1 MSDDISSLL
10 QQLRL
15 DDSVSSAEKITS
27 SLALGGANQAVFCSS
42 YGFELIMEKLFVA
55 ESGLK
60 EYLQILCL
68 ALRSNDANCTYFRQG
83 TGIDMLK
90 QCLDTHSSTEGFIDT
105 LLECLIEE
113 DGRIDNTVC
122 AEILTLY
129 LLETKPAQLQVL
141 VKAVHESLSKYP
153 YSVALFNHVGLAK
166 HVHHLSVKALDEELS
181 ASEKLLAPLVEHFNQ
196 YGVDPSVVAGLLK
209 KADKPEH
216 AEKLSQWTSDLA
228 IQPSHFYLG
237 PESHFEFRKLH
248 KRFPPASGEYSIS
261 VWVKIEKNTSS
272 TIIDIYDFQ
281 QSLIKASVKADGKRS
296 SLHIQWGNYTHSV
309 KGDVPGGRWTLVTL
323 VYEKNKIYCYLDS
336 VIQDT
341 VSVAARP
348 IQKNTVSV
356 RIGGDRQDQTN
367 GSIRIGS
374 LLITDT
380 AIIDQTVSFLHYL
393 GPSYYGSY
401 QDNMSKFLTYE
412 GASLLELERNDND
425 ASSSV
430 TSHSLPGPPSLS
442 VPQHSIILTCNPH
455 YSTDLNCS
463 LKTLVV
469 NTIDD
474 KQSDQKSKEYMGIM
488 EGEAYVVTT
497 SPVDKAIYP
506 YGGLHVLLQLVEN
519 ASTPEQLMTALRI
532 FCSTLQSSWKMSDE
546 AEHKEGY
553 SILAMILKAKGE
565 IIGVRHLI
573 ILLDFVGYVAE
584 SPDDSIIINPMAYLA
599 LILEFDIWKGS
610 SAQTLKLLLH
620 QFVVFCTSREHDF
633 NVTRLVKMRVM
644 KTFLQAVKAD
654 AFPTDIYSDL
664 CKTLTAIICANYSS
678 EVMRS
683 ITLFITFALSDS
695 ISVKQ
700 VLPYNRL
707 GLPLP
712 EHKAVTNSRREQGM
726 VVLEA
731 FVRSAC
737 QVDVTQF
744 ARKLS
749 RTVTIK
755 WFLSLLDD
763 QNPEVVVNGLHL
775 LSLVL
780 SSRGPAF
787 KKKFIRATRGI
798 TLMTAQLGRWWP
810 VSEVWILGLSLLFGL
825 PFTPETLKCPLP
837 EYFQQLYHANAI
849 INVPEAILVLNEMI
863 VFACET
869 YCQLESG
876 SEDCKNVEEFI
887 YDVVSS
893 YDELRLSNGDFCK
906 LTTFRVYLD
915 GSCRMTY
922 ALFKDENNKLTNKTG
937 RLHDLMK
944 AHLRNILLD
953 LLWSR
958 RDFGEFWDSVGP
970 EGNHVIN
977 TLCGEDLLAAIVDCE
992 SSVLFEPRCFTNA
1005 GQFLS
1010 QYSKFHIETGAA
1022 TEKIE
1027 LLFTSIGSIL
1037 ARLSNVH
1044 GFSKLSKALYQ
1055 TKSSLV
1061 RIYVAL
1067 TFRCLITAS
1076 TARAGNSILRQ
1087 VIKYQNFLLADVRDS
1102 RVLGDLITQVY
1113 RLLTIPNI
1121 DQRYLFDFL
1130 RAVFVVRTDDVP
1142 SACHQFSR
1150 SHGGEICSFLSELA
1164 VMTNDEAIGWVA
1176 EVRPDFDSYI
1186 LPTVYERGKELLASE
1201 EPVSEL
1207 KLDVLGTHHAM
1218 ESMVYQTYRNNIVNW
1233 QLSILDSEKVKFHRN
1248 IQDKHEHYQMLLDQH
1263 ARVDA
1268 EAGRLNGSSNVTSW
1282 RLDLSEGRIRM
1293 HKKVVPDE
1301 SEWIQGYMD
1310 RHLIDGEDT
1319 ELDKEGEV
1327 GKDVAAVP
1335 SVTAAG
1341 SVGSALVD
1349 ESASLSSSLD
1359 EESFEVIDDFNHIDD
1374 SPVEDKNRK
1383 VIRMLEPGDTIV
1395 DFWNVGRIVG
1405 VEATE
1410 GLLILGAFNLYVVD
1424 KYFHRSDGEV
1434 VNASEAPV
1442 EERDPFLR
1450 TIAGGDKNGVA
1461 EPVAPQSG
1469 SAASLALKFPLE
1481 SILQVTKRRFLLRDV
1496 AIEIFFTNGC
1506 SLLLTAATPRV
1517 RDAISNKLLN
1527 NRSTRA
1533 MGDAMR
1539 AKLKNDDILYAIS
1552 HACDLD
1558 SASKSFS
1565 QKLGFSKSSSA
1576 AHIPTKKWMAGEL
1589 SNFSYLM
1596 ILNTLAGRT
1605 FNDITQY
1612 PIFPWVLADYDSD
1625 ELDFSKPETFRDLSK
1640 PMGAQSP
1647 LRAKEFK
1654 SRYEALLELDDTL
1667 SPPFHYGTH
1676 YSSAMIVTSYLIRL
1690 QPFVHSYLL
1699 LQGGRF
1705 DHADR
1710 LFYSIKKAWL
1720 SASRDNT
1727 TDVRELIPEFFFLP
1741 EFLSNSNNFSFGQ
1754 RQNDGDAKVN
1764 DVELPPWAKGDPKL
1778 FVQRNRE
1785 ALESQYVRDNLHL
1798 WIDLIFGVRQQ
1809 GSEAIESLNVFHHL
1823 SYRGAI
1829 NLEVIENEMEKLATI
1844 GIIHNFGQTPAQILT
1859 KPHPKSGDVEATT
1872 WDLAMEPDF
1881 TVNTNEPEVIEDLFV
1896 HNSQLK
1902 VTYRQRAVVTV
1913 EGFPPTVL
1921 RADGRN
1927 HGLQVWN
1934 DNKLIT
1940 VFEGLHLS
1948 PIELVVALEN
1958 MLVLTAD
1965 RAGLVSVH
1973 RLIITKNGKSLQYEL
1988 SHLDTLRGHEARISH
2003 IRVSECFN
2011 YIITLDHVGKVIQWD
2026 LSTFKFIRTFTTEGV
2041 RNVQV
2046 NEVTGDI
2053 ALLTSDSIVVTT
2065 INDDHLVTQQLN
2077 STGRPANYCA
2087 AFISDPTYKWH
2098 GDYFVVVG
2106 DDRGEIITFKLTHND
2121 KWNLEKL
2128 STRTTTS
2135 HGRINALLLHAPSTS
2150 LYAGDN
2156 AGNIY
2161 RWGEK

>member
-10 QQLRL
+10 QQLR
-15 DDSVSSAEKITS
+15 VESSSESLARLSS
-27 SLALGGANQAVFCSS
+27 SLDAGGANQAVFCSS
-42 YGFELIMEKLFVA
+42 YGFELIMEKLFVTEA
-55 ESGLK
+55 GLK
-60 EYLQILCL
+60 QYLLVLCS
-68 ALRSNDANCTYFRQG
+68 ALRSNDTNGTYFRQG

-90 QCLDTHSSTEGFIDT
+90 QCLDAHSAKEGFVDT
-105 LLECLIEE
+105 LVECFLEN
-113 DGRIDNTVC
+113 DNRVDNTIC

-129 LLETKPAQLQVL
+129 LLETELPQLQTL
-141 VKAVHESLSKYP
+141 VEVIDKSLTAYP

-166 HVHHLSVKALDEELS
+166 HVYGLSVKALDTELS
-181 ASEKLLAPLVEHFNQ
+181 PQEKLLVPLARHFDHF
-196 YGVDPSVVAGLLK
+196 GVDPAVVASLLK
-209 KADKPEH
+209 KAEKPGH
-216 AEKLSQWTSDLA
+216 AEKLSQWCSQLSV
-228 IQPSHFYLG
+228 QPSHYLFG
-237 PESHFEFRKLH
+237 PDSYLEFRKLH

-261 VWVKIEKNTSS
+261 VWIRVEKGASA
-272 TIIDIYDFQ
+272 TIIDIYDYQ
-281 QSLIKASVKADGKRS
+281 QSLIKASVRTEGNRC

-309 KGDVPGGRWTLVTL
+309 KGDIAPGRWVLVTL
-323 VYEKNKIYCYLDS
+323 VYEKSKIYCYLDS

-341 VSVAARP
+341 VSVAART
-348 IQKNTVSV
+348 IQKNIVSV
-356 RIGGDRQDQTN
+356 RVGSDRQDQC
-367 GSIRIGS
+367 GGIIRIGP
-374 LLITDT
+374 LLITDV
-380 AIIDQTVSFLHYL
+380 AITDQTVSFLHYL
-393 GPSYYGSY
+393 SPGYYGSY
-401 QDNMSKFLTYE
+401 QDSLSTFLTYE
-412 GASLLELERNDND
+412 GASLLELERSDTD
-425 ASSSV
+425 VHGSI
-430 TSHSLPGPPSLS
+430 TSHSMPGPPSLS
-442 VPQHSIILTCNPH
+442 IPQHSIILTCNPH

-463 LKTLVV
+463 LKTAVF
-469 NTIDD
+469 NTLDD
-474 KQSDQKSKEYMGIM
+474 RQSDHTRSKEYIGIM
-488 EGEAYVVTT
+488 EGNAYVALT

-506 YGGLHVLLQLVEN
+506 YGGLHVMLQLVE
-519 ASTPEQLMTALRI
+519 AATTSKQLLTALQI

-553 SILAMILKAKGE
+553 SILAMILKAKEG
-565 IIGVRHLI
+565 IIGEPHLS
-573 ILLDFVGYVAE
+573 ILLDFVGYVSP
-584 SPDDSIIINPMAYLA
+584 SPDDSIIINPIAYLA
-599 LILEFDIWKGS
+599 LILEFDIWRGS
-610 SAQTLKLLLH
+610 SPNTLKLLLH

-633 NVTRLVKMRVM
+633 NVTRLVKMREYTIFDPTACFNLPFTNTGVM

-654 AFPTDIYSDL
+654 VFPNEIYPDL
-664 CKTLTAIICANYSS
+664 CMTLAAVICANYSS

-700 VLPYNRL
+700 PLPCDRL
-707 GLPLP
+707 GQPLSG
-712 EHKAVTNSRREQGM
+712 HRATINSRREQGM
-726 VVLEA
+726 LVLES
-731 FVRSAC
+731 FVRAAC

-787 KKKFIRATRGI
+787 KMKFIRATRGI
-798 TLMTAQLGRWWP
+798 TLMTAQLGRWWQ
-810 VSEVWILGLSLLFGL
+810 VSEVWILSLSLLFGL
-825 PFTPETLKCPLP
+825 PFTPETLKYSLP
-837 EYFQQLYHANAI
+837 QYFQQLCHANAI
-849 INVPEAILVLNEMI
+849 INVPEAILVLNEMT
-863 VFACET
+863 VCACEA
-869 YCQLESG
+869 YGQLEPG
-876 SEDCKNVEEFI
+876 SDDSKKVGQFI
-887 YDVVSS
+887 YTVIDS
-893 YDELRLSNGDFCK
+893 YDELRQANGDFCK
-906 LTTFRVYLD
+906 LTTFRVYLE
-915 GSCRMTY
+915 GSCRVTY
-922 ALFKDENNKLTNKTG
+922 ALFKEGDTLVDKSG
-937 RLHDLMK
+937 RFHTLMK
-944 AHLRNILLD
+944 SHLRNILLD
-953 LLWSR
+953 LVWSR

-977 TLCGEDLLAAIVDCE
+977 KLCGEDMLAAIVDCE
-992 SSVLFEPRCFTNA
+992 SAILFEPRCFTNA

-1010 QYSKFHIETGAA
+1010 QYSKFHIDTGAEA
-1022 TEKIE
+1022 EKME
-1027 LLFTSIGSIL
+1027 MLFTSIGSIL

-1055 TKSSLV
+1055 TKSSLA

-1067 TFRCLITAS
+1067 TFRCLATAS

-1087 VIKYQNFLLADVRDS
+1087 IIKYQNLLLADLRDT

-1121 DQRYLFDFL
+1121 DQRHLFDFL
-1130 RAVFVVRTDDVP
+1130 RAVYVVKTDDVP
-1142 SACHQFSR
+1142 AACHQFNR

-1164 VMTNDEAIGWVA
+1164 VLTNDEAIGWVA
-1176 EVRPDFDSYI
+1176 EVRAEFDSYI
-1186 LPTVYERGKELLASE
+1186 LPTVYDRFKELLSTEDSPAEVCLAS
-1201 EPVSEL
+1201 
-1207 KLDVLGTHHAM
+1207 LGTHNAV

-1263 ARVDA
+1263 ARVIA
-1268 EAGRLNGSSNVTSW
+1268 EAGRLNGSSNVSSW

-1301 SEWIQGYMD
+1301 SEWIQGYVD
-1310 RHLIDGEDT
+1310 RHLIDGDGGDEESESEMKST
-1319 ELDKEGEV
+1319 V
-1327 GKDVAAVP
+1327 VA
-1335 SVTAAG
+1335 
-1341 SVGSALVD
+1341 
-1349 ESASLSSSLD
+1349 SASSTREAALTDEAHSLTSSFD

-1434 VNASEAPV
+1434 VNASEAPIA
-1442 EERDPFLR
+1442 ERDPFLR
-1450 TIAGGDKNGVA
+1450 IISGEKSGQVESAGAGA
-1461 EPVAPQSG
+1461 SA

-1506 SLLLTAATPRV
+1506 SLLLTAATPRI
-1517 RDAISNKLLN
+1517 RDAISSKLLN

-1533 MGDAMR
+1533 LGESLR
-1539 AKLKNDDILYAIS
+1539 TKLKNDDILYAIS
-1552 HACDLD
+1552 HACDVD

-1576 AHIPTKKWMAGEL
+1576 LHIPTKKWMTGEL
-1589 SNFSYLM
+1589 SNFAYLM

-1605 FNDITQY
+1605 FNDVTQY
-1612 PIFPWVLADYDSD
+1612 PIFPWVIADYDSE
-1625 ELDFSKPETFRDLSK
+1625 ELDLTNPATFRDLSK
-1640 PMGAQSP
+1640 PMGAQSAH
-1647 LRAKEFK
+1647 RANEFRN
-1654 SRYEALLELDDTL
+1654 RYEALLELDDTR

-1690 QPFVHSYLL
+1690 QPFVDSYLL

-1741 EFLSNSNNFSFGQ
+1741 EFLINSNKFSFGQ
-1754 RQNDGDAKVN
+1754 RQNEGDAPVD

-1785 ALESQYVRDNLHL
+1785 ALESPYVREKLHL
-1798 WIDLIFGVRQQ
+1798 WIDLVFGVRQQ
-1809 GSEAIESLNVFHHL
+1809 GPEALESLNVFHHL

-1829 NLEVIENEMEKLATI
+1829 NLEVIEDEMERLATI

-1859 KPHPKSGDVEATT
+1859 KPHPKSGEVEAPELNLS
-1872 WDLAMEPDF
+1872 DEPDF
-1881 TVNTNEPEVIEDLFV
+1881 SVNTNEPEVIEDLFV

-1902 VTYRQRAVVTV
+1902 VTYRQRAVVTL
-1913 EGFPPTVL
+1913 EGFQPTVL
-1921 RADGRN
+1921 RADSRN

-1934 DNKLIT
+1934 DDRLVT

-1973 RLIITKNGKSLQYEL
+1973 RLIISKNGKAQKYEL

-2011 YIITLDHVGKVIQWD
+2011 YIITLDDVGKAIQWD
-2026 LSTFKFIRTFTTEGV
+2026 LSTFKFIRTITTEGV
-2041 RNVQV
+2041 RNVQI
-2046 NEVTGDI
+2046 NEITGDI
-2053 ALLTSDSIVVTT
+2053 ALLTTDSVILTT
-2065 INDDHLVTQQLN
+2065 INDDHLVTQKLN
-2077 STGRPANYCA
+2077 TTGRPANYCA

-2098 GDYFVVVG
+2098 GDYYVVIG
-2106 DDRGEIITFKLTHND
+2106 DDRGDITV
-2121 KWNLEKL
+2121 
-2128 STRTTTS
+2128 S
-2135 HGRINALLLHAPSTS
+2135 IHAP
-2150 LYAGDN
+2150 L
-2156 AGNIY
+2156 
-2161 RWGEK
+2161 

>member
-15 DDSVSSAEKITS
+15 DEIPLSAEKLTS
-27 SLALGGANQAVFCSS
+27 SLALGGASQAVFCSS

-60 EYLQILCL
+60 EYLQILCS

-113 DGRIDNTVC
+113 DGRIDNTIS

-129 LLETKPAQLQVL
+129 LLETEPPQLPPL
-141 VKAVHESLSKYP
+141 VNAVHNSLAKYP
-153 YSVALFNHVGLAK
+153 YSVALFNHVGLAR
-166 HVHHLSVKALDEELS
+166 HVHDLSVKALDKDLS
-181 ASEKLLAPLVEHFNQ
+181 GPEKLLVPLAKHFDQ
-196 YGVDPSVVAGLLK
+196 YGVDPTVVARLLK

-216 AEKLSQWTSDLA
+216 ADKLSQWTSELA
-228 IQPSHFYLG
+228 VEPSHFYFG
-237 PESHFEFRKLH
+237 PESYFEFRKLH

-261 VWVKIEKNTSS
+261 VWVKIDRNTSS

-281 QSLIKASVKADGKRS
+281 QSLIKASVKSDDKHS

-309 KGDVPGGRWTLVTL
+309 KGDIPLGRWTLVTL
-323 VYEKNKIYCYLDS
+323 VYEKSKIYCYLDS

-341 VSVAARP
+341 VSVVARS

-356 RIGGDRQDQTN
+356 RLGGDRQDQSN

-380 AIIDQTVSFLHYL
+380 AITDQTVSFLHYL
-393 GPSYYGSY
+393 GPGYYGSY
-401 QDNMSKFLTYE
+401 QDNLSKFLTYE
-412 GASLLELERNDND
+412 GASLLELERNETD
-425 ASSSV
+425 SSGSV
-430 TSHSLPGPPSLS
+430 TSHSLPGPPALS
-442 VPQHSIILTCNPH
+442 IPQHAIVLTCNPH

-469 NTIDD
+469 NTVDD
-474 KQSDQKSKEYMGIM
+474 KQSDETKSKEYMGIM
-488 EGEAYVVTT
+488 EGGAYVVST

-519 ASTPEQLMTALRI
+519 ASTPEQLRTALRI

-553 SILAMILKAKGE
+553 SILAMILKTKEE
-565 IIGVRHLI
+565 IIGVRHLS
-573 ILLDFVGYVAE
+573 ILLDFVGFVSE
-584 SPDDSIIINPMAYLA
+584 STDDSIIINPMAYLA

-610 SAQTLKLLLH
+610 STQTLKLLLH

-644 KTFLQAVKAD
+644 KTFLQAVKAEV
-654 AFPTDIYSDL
+654 FPNDIYPDL

-700 VLPYNRL
+700 ALPYNRL
-707 GLPLP
+707 GQPLSG
-712 EHKAVTNSRREQGM
+712 HMAITNSRREQGM
-726 VVLEA
+726 LVLEA
-731 FVRSAC
+731 FVRAAC

-798 TLMTAQLGRWWP
+798 TLMTAQLGRWWQ

-825 PFTPETLKCPLP
+825 PFTPETLKCSLP
-837 EYFQQLYHANAI
+837 EYFHQLYHASAI
-849 INVPEAILVLNEMI
+849 INVPEAILVLNEMM
-863 VFACET
+863 VFACEA
-869 YCQLESG
+869 YRQLEPG
-876 SEDCKNVEEFI
+876 SEDSKNVEEYIFDI
-887 YDVVSS
+887 MSS
-893 YDELRLSNGDFCK
+893 YDELRHTNGDFCK
-906 LTTFRVYLD
+906 LTTFRVYLE

-922 ALFKDENNKLTNKTG
+922 ALFKDDDKFGDKSG

-944 AHLRNILLD
+944 THLRNILLD
-953 LLWSR
+953 LVWSR

-977 TLCGEDLLAAIVDCE
+977 TLCGEDILAAIVNCE
-992 SSVLFEPRCFTNA
+992 SSILFEPRCFTNA

-1010 QYSKFHIETGAA
+1010 QYSKYHIETGAA
-1022 TEKIE
+1022 TEKME

-1067 TFRCLITAS
+1067 TFRCLVTAS

-1087 VIKYQNFLLADVRDS
+1087 IIKYQNFLLADLRDT

-1130 RAVFVVRTDDVP
+1130 RAVFVVKTDDVP
-1142 SACHQFSR
+1142 AACHQFSR
-1150 SHGGEICSFLSELA
+1150 NHGGEICSFLSELA

-1176 EVRPDFDSYI
+1176 EVRPDFDSFI

-1201 EPVSEL
+1201 ESASEL
-1207 KLDVLGTHHAM
+1207 KLDTLGTHHAM

-1268 EAGRLNGSSNVTSW
+1268 EAGRLNGSSNVSSW

-1310 RHLIDGEDT
+1310 RHLIDGGDA
-1319 ELDKEGEV
+1319 ELDEVEGDES
-1327 GKDVAAVP
+1327 KDVAGSNSIVP
-1335 SVTAAG
+1335 T
-1341 SVGSALVD
+1341 GSAGTAIGD
-1349 ESASLSSSLD
+1349 ESTSLNSSLD

-1434 VNASEAPV
+1434 VNASEAPIA
-1442 EERDPFLR
+1442 ERDPFLR
-1450 TIAGGDKNGVA
+1450 IISGEKSGVA
-1461 EPVAPQSG
+1461 EPATSNSG
-1469 SAASLALKFPLE
+1469 GAASLALKFPLE

-1539 AKLKNDDILYAIS
+1539 TKLKNDDILYAIS

-1558 SASKSFS
+1558 SSSKSFS

-1576 AHIPTKKWMAGEL
+1576 VHIPTKKWMAGEL

-1612 PIFPWVLADYDSD
+1612 PIFPWVLADYDSE
-1625 ELDFSKPETFRDLSK
+1625 ELNFSKPETFRDLSK
-1640 PMGAQSP
+1640 PMGAQSSH
-1647 LRAKEFK
+1647 RANEFK
-1654 SRYEALLELDDTL
+1654 NRYEALLELDDTR

-1741 EFLSNSNNFSFGQ
+1741 EFLLNSNNFSFGQ
-1754 RQNDGDAKVN
+1754 RQNDGDAKVG

-1798 WIDLIFGVRQQ
+1798 WIDLIFGSRQQ
-1809 GSEAIESLNVFHHL
+1809 GPEAIDSLNVFHHL

-1829 NLEVIENEMEKLATI
+1829 NLEVIEDEMERLATI
-1844 GIIHNFGQTPAQILT
+1844 GIIHNFGQTPSQILT
-1859 KPHPKSGDVEATT
+1859 KPHPKSGDVGAVA
-1872 WDLAMEPDF
+1872 WDLATEPDF

-1921 RADGRN
+1921 RADSRN

-1934 DNKLIT
+1934 DNRLVT

-1973 RLIITKNGKSLQYEL
+1973 RLVITKNGKSLQYEL
-1988 SHLDTLRGHEARISH
+1988 SHLDTLRGHEACISH

-2011 YIITLDHVGKVIQWD
+2011 YIITLDDVGKVIQWD

-2046 NEVTGDI
+2046 NEISGDI

-2065 INDDHLVTQQLN
+2065 INDDHLVTRQLN
-2077 STGRPANYCA
+2077 TTGRPANYCA

-2106 DDRGEIITFKLTHND
+2106 DDRGEIIVSIFRTPPTILTTF
-2121 KWNLEKL
+2121 
-2128 STRTTTS
+2128 
-2135 HGRINALLLHAPSTS
+2135 
-2150 LYAGDN
+2150 
-2156 AGNIY
+2156 
-2161 RWGEK
+2161 